1 VKFCVVLLLIPNIIY
16 AIKAGNQK
24 NLCKNKFMII
34 LEQIGRYVCMFLM
47 VFNVGLAEF
56 GFGSIG
62 AFLIY
67 GIGNVILMVSYWI
80 TWMLFFQKKSFARQI
95 VLSAVPVCIFLLSG
109 ITMRQYLLV
118 IFAAIFGVGHIYN
131 VSTRKP
137 TCL

>member
-1 VKFCVVLLLIPNIIY
+1 
-16 AIKAGNQK
+16 
-24 NLCKNKFMII
+24 
-34 LEQIGRYVCMFLM
+34 MFLM

-109 ITMRQYLLV
+109 ITMRHYLLV
-118 IFAAIFGVGHIYN
+118 IFAAIFGVGHIY
-131 VSTRKP
+131 
-137 TCL
+137 